1 MNPDDPMIRG
11 NETAPRPDAAADG
24 SGEDDIQPS
33 STPVANAGRV
43 GTVLYEP
50 EATFE
55 SVRQKPDWLIPLL
68 LLLGIALAFNVLVQ
82 PKIDMGPYFEDMT
95 DRMADRMGMSEEQ
108 RQAQLDQM
116 LDSASG
122 GQSIL
127 IVLISV
133 PAVLAIVSLI
143 LWGSMRAAGGSSSF
157 MQTFSVTLYSWM
169 PQLIKSLVLM
179 ALMIP
184 RTSVDMRFMGTIL
197 KSHPGA
203 FVDPITSPVL
213 SSALSW
219 LEIFNIWTIVLLVIG
234 LSVINRFSKA
244 KVGVFVVLLYLIAAA
259 IGVGLVILQQ
269 KFM

>member
-1 MNPDDPMIRG
+1 MHPDDPMIRG
-11 NETAPRPDAAADG
+11 NETVPRPDAAAPVD
-24 SGEDDIQPS
+24 DDIQPS
-33 STPVANAGRV
+33 STPVASSGRV
-43 GTVLYEP
+43 ATVLYEP

-68 LLLGIALAFNVLVQ
+68 LLIGIALLFNFLVQ

-95 DRMADRMGMSEEQ
+95 DRMADRMGMTEEQ

-116 LDSASG
+116 LESASG
-122 GQSIL
+122 GQNIL
-127 IVLISV
+127 IVLLAV
-133 PAVLAIVSLI
+133 PAVLTIVSLV
-143 LWGSMRAAGGSSSF
+143 LWGSMRAAGGNSSF